1 MTERLARDQAYME
14 IAGIFSKRSTCLRGH
29 VGCVAVRDNHI
40 ICAGYNGAPKGM
52 PHCLEVG
59 CGGGMKMWQGKDECG
74 TDMGWGEEFPNGCT
88 RSIHAEQ
95 NMVAYA
101 ARIGVSL
108 GGCTVYATHGPCL
121 PCAQAMIGA
130 GMAKLVYETPY
141 RLPNGLE
148 LVNQANVEVV
158 KWAT

>member
-1 MTERLARDQAYME
+1 MTDRLARDQAYME
-14 IAGIFSKRSTCLRGH
+14 IAAIFAKRSTCLRGH

-40 ICAGYNGAPKGM
+40 VCAGYNGAPEGM
-52 PHCLEVG
+52 PHCIDVG
-59 CGGGMKMWQGKDECG
+59 CGGGIPTRSFSKGP
-74 TDMGWGEEFPNGCT
+74 TIYEFPNGCT

-108 GGCTVYATHGPCL
+108 DGCTVYATHGPCL

-130 GMAKLVYETPY
+130 GMARLVYETPY
-141 RLPNGLE
+141 RLPQGLE
-148 LVNQANVEVV
+148 LVDQANVEIIN
-158 KWAT
+158 WRNSGSPN